1 MIDGVLVIY
10 SNPEEGGT
18 GDSGEGEGGF
28 EGLWLNFCFQALGF
42 FKFQR
47 ALGGLINGRGGLYPV
62 GLITRLKEA
71 FRIKLHSS
79 ASI

>member
-10 SNPEEGGT
+10 SSPEEGGT
-18 GDSGEGEGGF
+18 GDSGEGYMV
-28 EGLWLNFCFQALGF
+28 
-42 FKFQR
+42 
-47 ALGGLINGRGGLYPV
+47 NGRGGLYPV